1 MMYYQ
6 VFLCISIN
14 FIKLPFNYYYY
25 GSPSN
30 TILLVEIDLSSTNS
44 CESHINL
51 VNPYEFRPIG
61 ESVTTIV
68 LLLIIIITSQ
78 SDRNQL
84 ALLIIISV
92 N

>member
-6 VFLCISIN
+6 IFLCIIIN

-25 GSPSN
+25 GSASN
-30 TILLVEIDLSSTNS
+30 TLLLVEIDLSSTNS

-51 VNPYEFRPIG
+51 VNPYEFPPIG
-61 ESVTTIV
+61 ESVTTI
-68 LLLIIIITSQ
+68 LLIIIITSQ
-78 SDRNQL
+78 SDWNQL
-84 ALLIIISV
+84 ALLIIISI